1 MSGLLSNPI
10 ALALIPAVLWG
21 LTPIFDKRG
30 MAAGGG
36 SVQASLVVV
45 VVEVAIY
52 WTAIAALRGGSAFSG
67 LTPEILAV
75 FVGAGVVGTALG
87 RIVIFVGVDRVGAS
101 LNNAVLST
109 RPLFA
114 TIVALV
120 ALGEPVGP
128 LTIAGIVVLVGG
140 LATLTIS
147 KGGDLQG
154 WDPRDL
160 AWPLAAAATF
170 GFANVARRYG
180 LLESP
185 ITALEAVALNETAGM
200 IALTAYVV
208 AARGRA
214 NVLARPRETYAY
226 FASSGL
232 LTTVAMLS
240 LMAALGLESGRVAL
254 VDPLV
259 ATAPLFTVI
268 FAAGLL
274 REFERVTRGV
284 VAGAALIV
292 VGAALI
298 TL

>member
-1 MSGLLSNPI
+1 MPAPLSNPI
-10 ALALIPAVLWG
+10 ALALVPAVLWG

-45 VVEVAIY
+45 LVEVAIY
-52 WTAIAALRGGSAFSG
+52 WTAIAALRGGSAFEG

-75 FVGAGVVGTALG
+75 FVGAGVIGTAAG

-114 TIVALV
+114 TLVALV
-120 ALGEPVGP
+120 ALGEPIGP
-128 LTIAGIVVLVGG
+128 FTAVGIVVLVAG
-140 LATLTIS
+140 LAALTIS
-147 KGGDLQG
+147 KGGDLRG
-154 WDPRDL
+154 WRPRDL
-160 AWPLAAAATF
+160 LWPLAAAATF
-170 GFANVARRYG
+170 GVANVARRYG
-180 LLESP
+180 LLASP
-185 ITALEAVALNETAGM
+185 ISALEAVALNETAGM
-200 IALTAYVV
+200 IALVAYVV

-214 NVLARPRETYAY
+214 NVLARPRRTYAY
-226 FASSGL
+226 FAGSGL
-232 LTTVAMLS
+232 LTTVSMLS
-240 LMAALGLESGRVAL
+240 LMAALDLESGRVAL

-268 FAAGLL
+268 FAAVLL
-274 REFERVTRGV
+274 RDFERVTKGV
-284 VAGAALIV
+284 ALGAALIV